1 MKKLFLLCAGLLVCL
16 QLQAQLAN
24 PGFELRNAD
33 GTAAYWQP
41 ASLIAMPIDTNCSWI
56 GLDSIRHIT
65 TDAHTGNYAMEL
77 RVATYCAAAISGN
90 IRPVRYNVD
99 SFTDQR
105 VPFTQRP
112 AAFTFY
118 HKLFSIQGD
127 GALVQVT
134 LEGLNGNV
142 IANGVLRLQQPATGW
157 SQASIPLAYY
167 SNDVPELMRMSFTL
181 QSDSVLHYGTRFL
194 IDDISH
200 TAATGI
206 VAATPAYEALSCF
219 PVPAKEQLSVR
230 LNNLPGHT
238 TAQIFITDA
247 TGRLLRGEVTATQGN
262 GMLHIDVKELPQG
275 IYFIRVQ
282 AGRIRGAGRFIK

>member
-24 PGFELRNAD
+24 PGFELRNTD

-41 ASLIAMPIDTNCSWI
+41 AGLIVLPVDTNCSWT
-56 GLDSIRHIT
+56 GLDSIRRIT
-65 TDAHTGNYAMEL
+65 TDAHTGNYAFEL
-77 RVATYCAAAISGN
+77 RVATYCATAIGGN

-118 HKLFSIQGD
+118 HKLFPMQGD
-127 GALVQVT
+127 GVLVQVMLEDQNGSTVADGT
-134 LEGLNGNV
+134 LK
-142 IANGVLRLQQPATGW
+142 LQQAATSW
-157 SQASIPLAYY
+157 SQVSIPLVYR
-167 SNDVPELMRMSFTL
+167 SGDVPEFLHMSFFL
-181 QSDSVLHYGTRFL
+181 HSDSILHYGTRFL

-200 TAATGI
+200 TAATN
-206 VAATPAYEALSCF
+206 VVPVKPDYEALSCF
-219 PVPAKEQLSVR
+219 PVPATEQLSVR
-230 LNNLPGHT
+230 LNDLPGHT
-238 TAQIFITDA
+238 TAQISITDA
-247 TGRLLRGEVTATQGN
+247 TGRLLRGEVAATQGN

-282 AGRIRGAGRFIK
+282 ADRIRGAGRFIK